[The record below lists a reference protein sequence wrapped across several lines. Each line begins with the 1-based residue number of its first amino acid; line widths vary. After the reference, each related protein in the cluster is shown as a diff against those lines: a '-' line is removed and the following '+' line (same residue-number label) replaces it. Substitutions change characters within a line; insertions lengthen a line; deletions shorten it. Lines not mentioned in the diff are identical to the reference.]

1 MEIDV
6 DIDTHRIRLTY
17 SLKGTLVSN
26 FAVLARRL
34 SELLGLTD
42 APVAVSF
49 DAPPGADAAT
59 PVPAQPAGC
68 CFWGPA
74 QQRRLDTVAADHAN
88 CSVGS
93 YTHGLIPLE
102 QAAAGADTAA
112 LVGSGWVGEADLMA
126 AAALPFRPSSITYQP
141 LADAENPDVV
151 LARLSPTALMT
162 LLGAVPDLI
171 ACPQAAMRDRSPCP
185 RRPGR
190 REPRLRGQPDPNP
203 PPGRRDDVCDPGA
216 RTRIAHR
223 APGNLHGRGP
233 SRQRIRGCGH
243 GTQLQHGLTVIQLEK
258 SRSHVAE
265 KGR

>member
-1 MEIDV
+1 M
-6 DIDTHRIRLTY
+6 RM
-17 SLKGTLVSN
+17 SN
-26 FAVLARRL
+26 SAALARRL

-49 DAPPGADAAT
+49 DAPPRADAAT
-59 PVPAQPAGC
+59 PAPAQPAGC

-102 QAAAGADTAA
+102 QAAAGSDTAA

-141 LADAENPDVV
+141 LTEAQNPDVV

-162 LLGAVPDLI
+162 LLGAVPDLTL
-171 ACPQAAMRDRSPCP
+171 ARKPQCVIVPLAHAGQVAVSPGCA
-185 RRPGR
+185 
-190 REPRLRGQPDPNP
+190 
-203 PPGRRDDVCDPGA
+203 VS
-216 RTRIAHR
+216 RTRTNLPDDELTCAIPARDLESIIDRLEASTAADR
-223 APGNLHGRGP
+223 AVSEFAAADMARNF
-233 SRQRIRGCGH
+233 
-243 GTQLQHGLTVIQLEK
+243 TT
-258 SRSHVAE
+258 A
-265 KGR
+265 